1 MSSILS
7 ERQQDDLHKAILDY
21 LQSNGF
27 AKTFDQ
33 FKQEL
38 PSLADFQ
45 PDPSAKTSGL
55 LAKKWTSVIRMQ
67 KKIMELET
75 RLAQALEDQSHMAL
89 MPNGSGGKQSNA
101 DWLPTAS
108 NAKHTL
114 TGHRGTVNAAAFHP
128 VYSVVATASD
138 DFTIKIWD
146 WDGGELERTL
156 KSHTKRVSDCQYNS
170 TGTTLV
176 SCGYDLFI
184 KLWNVENDYQ
194 NFATLRGHEH
204 SISSARF
211 LPGDDKIISSSRDHS
226 LRIWD
231 IASTHCIKVITP
243 HEAWIR
249 SAVPS
254 EDGRFIIT
262 SAGDHTS
269 KVVELSSGEVK
280 AEFRGHDNDVEAAE
294 FCPPNA
300 VAAVRELVAV
310 KAPAGAQG
318 STPVFA
324 FTASRDKLIKIWDVH
339 SGQCLHTLRGHD
351 DWVHA
356 IVFHPNGQFLL
367 TAGDDHTIRIWD
379 LKTGRCTRKIEAH
392 VQFVTSMSWGRQI
405 IGTASQST
413 GDNKTEGSV
422 GARLVS
428 VIATTGSDQSVKIW
442 APTR

>member
-7 ERQQDDLHKAILDY
+7 ERQQDDLHKAMLDY
-21 LQSNGF
+21 LHTNGF
-27 AKTFDQ
+27 HKTYDQ
-33 FKQEL
+33 FKAEL
-38 PSLADFQ
+38 PNQAEFQ

-67 KKIMELET
+67 KKIMELEA
-75 RLAQALEDQSHMAL
+75 RLAQALEDNSHMAL
-89 MPNGSGGKQSNA
+89 PNGTGGKQSNT

-108 NAKHTL
+108 SAKHTL

-128 VYSVVATASD
+128 IYSVVATASD
-138 DFTIKIWD
+138 DFTVKIWD
-146 WDGGELERTL
+146 WDSGELERTL
-156 KSHTKRVSDCQYNS
+156 KSHTKRVSDCQFNS

-176 SCGYDLFI
+176 TCGYDLFI

-211 LPGDDKIISSSRDHS
+211 LPGDDKIVSSSRDHS

-243 HEAWIR
+243 HDAWIR
-249 SAVPS
+249 CAVPS
-254 EDGRFIIT
+254 DDGRLIIT
-262 SAGDHTS
+262 AAGDHTS
-269 KVVELSSGEVK
+269 KVVELASGDVK
-280 AEFRGHDNDVEAAE
+280 AEFRGHENDVEAAE
-294 FCPPNA
+294 FCPPHA

-310 KAPAGAQG
+310 KAPQGAQALANQG
-318 STPVFA
+318 PVFA
-324 FTASRDKLIKIWDVH
+324 VTASRDKTVKIWDIH
-339 SGQCLHTLRGHD
+339 SGQCLHTLHGHD

-356 IVFHPNGQFLL
+356 IVFHPNGQYML
-367 TAGDDHTIRIWD
+367 TAADDHTIRIWD

-392 VQFVTSMSWGRQI
+392 VQFVTSMSWGRQVV
-405 IGTASQST
+405 GTTQSSDKDSHA
-413 GDNKTEGSV
+413 GP
-422 GARLVS
+422 RLVN

-442 APTR
+442 VPTR